1 MTGITS
7 SFWVSSQNNNLG
19 MRERAAQN
27 AASTQ
32 RSIARIARMLAIV
45 AFLETLSDGYMH
57 KK

>member
-1 MTGITS
+1 
-7 SFWVSSQNNNLG
+7 